1 MPLRGRVGRHASTGK
16 HCQNWKSDQQ
26 HVIALLNRFPAEYGG
41 AAGSLNGRVVAGIA
55 SEGLYQAIL
64 RFQKHQVPIQTGFV
78 GPGDLSLQVLER
90 NAAASAAPAPPRPAN
105 QWDNV
110 GTKAVNKAL
119 RETATDQQL
128 SHADAV
134 SIVRGTLTDGYI
146 TPYEMDDLKEIANA
160 SRTLPPRSKKMLTL
174 LAEKIKTSEET
185 KGPFW
190 LMSDQHRFAAQMVC
204 DFLERS
210 GAGKFP
216 NLDRDEVGVGMLMR
230 ITKPSLV
237 DQDEGSL
244 CGPAAL
250 LFSVLTDAPIAYA
263 RYAIDLFEKGKAKLY
278 KLEIEPSTD
287 CRNFRPP
294 ASMAHV
300 DWLTMAS
307 LRDSENYFLDYDSV
321 SEKKGGLQGITTA
334 PELARWFKRAGF
346 SDIRNGVGDGVV
358 PGQVLKDALTE
369 KGPAN
374 VNEANKLF
382 DQGYRVCL
390 FINAGMLKE
399 KEQATKG
406 SLLDRHYVVQRSPI
420 DLSNGNVRLQV
431 FTYGEGNR
439 QIPQGNTPLPHAHF
453 FQNFFG
459 YVAAKW

>member
-1 MPLRGRVGRHASTGK
+1 
-16 HCQNWKSDQQ
+16 
-26 HVIALLNRFPAEYGG
+26 VIALLNRFPGEYGG
-41 AAGSLNGRVVAGIA
+41 AAGNLNGRVVAGLA
-55 SEGLYQAIL
+55 SDALYQAIL

-90 NAAASAAPAPPRPAN
+90 NAAAAAAPATPRAAN

-110 GTKAVNKAL
+110 GTKAVNAGL

-134 SIVRGTLTDGYI
+134 SIVRGTLSDGYI
-146 TPYEMDDLKEIANA
+146 TPYEMADLQEIANV
-160 SRTLPPRSKKMLTL
+160 SRTLPSRSKKMLTL
-174 LAEKIKTSEET
+174 LGEKLKKTEET

-190 LMSDQHRFAAQMVC
+190 LRSDQHRFAADMAC
-204 DFLERS
+204 DFLAGS
-210 GAGKFP
+210 GAGRFRH
-216 NLDRDEVGVGMLMR
+216 LDRDEVGVGMLMR

-250 LFSVLTDAPIAYA
+250 LFGVLTDAPIAYA
-263 RYAIDLFEKGKAKLY
+263 RYAIDLFEKGKAKLH
-278 KLEIEPSTD
+278 KLEIEPGAD
-287 CRNFRPP
+287 CRNFQPP

-321 SEKKGGLQGITTA
+321 SEKEGGLKGITTA

-346 SDIRNGVGDGVV
+346 SDVRNGVGDGIV
-358 PGQVLKDALTE
+358 PGQVLKDALAE
-369 KGPAN
+369 KGPRH
-374 VNEANKLF
+374 VEEANKLF
-382 DQGYRVCL
+382 GQGYRVCL
-390 FINAGMLKE
+390 FINAGMLDKD
-399 KEQATKG
+399 EQATKG
-406 SLLDRHYVVQRSPI
+406 SLLDRHYVVQTSPI
-420 DLSNGNVRLQV
+420 DMSNGKVRLQV
-431 FTYGEGNR
+431 FTYGVGNR
-439 QIPQGNTPLPHAHF
+439 QIPQGSTDLPHAHF